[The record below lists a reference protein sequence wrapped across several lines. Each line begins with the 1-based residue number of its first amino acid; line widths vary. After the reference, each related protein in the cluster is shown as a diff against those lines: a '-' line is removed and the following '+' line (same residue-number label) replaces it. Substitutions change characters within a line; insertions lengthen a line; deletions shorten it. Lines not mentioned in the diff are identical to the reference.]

1 MSFKTFIVPAQR
13 QKYDGDMPI
22 FYFYSSLI
30 LFGDQSL
37 LYWCAPQKK
46 LDTKN
51 NQQAN
56 KKHPKQHFIQ

>member
-37 LYWCAPQKK
+37 IYWCAPQKK

>member
-30 LFGDQSL
+30 LFGDPSL
-37 LYWCAPQKK
+37 IYWCAPQKK